1 MAADTH
7 LNHYLD
13 LRADYVWLDGE
24 LVSFDSARIHFLSPT
39 LHYGLGVFAG
49 MRCYQAERGPAVL
62 RLEAHLRRF
71 LRSIRSLGLTPD
83 FSVTS
88 LREAVHQTI
97 IANDLGECYV
107 RALMYL
113 DGPLGLD
120 LTAARPAIGIATWR
134 WDNFWGRD
142 AQQNGVRM
150 TISPF
155 PRSRSGMTMMPA
167 KVAGQYVA
175 AALARTLAVQ
185 SGFDEAIMLDSD
197 GNVADTTGGN
207 LFLVREGKLWTTPGV
222 YDFGDIT
229 RESLV
234 ALAHDAGYEVRETPL
249 TRQQFLV
256 ADEVFVCGTAAE
268 VVHVRS
274 LDHHPIGDGNIGPI
288 TDHLRRLYFDT
299 ARGRGKRSAEWLNY
313 VVSHPMF

>member
-1 MAADTH
+1 MSSSPHDH
-7 LNHYLD
+7 LD
-13 LRADYVWLDGE
+13 LRADYVWMDGD
-24 LVSFDSARIHFLSPT
+24 LVTFDNARVHFLSPT

-49 MRCYQAERGPAVL
+49 IRCYLTERGPAVL

-71 LRSIRSLGLTPD
+71 LRSIQALGLSTD
-83 FSVTS
+83 YDVTT

-113 DGPLGLD
+113 EGALGLD
-120 LTAARPAIGIATWR
+120 MAGARPAIGIATWR
-134 WDNFWGRD
+134 WDNFWGRE
-142 AQQNGVRM
+142 AQERGISM
-150 TISPF
+150 TISSY
-155 PRSRSGMTMMPA
+155 PRSRSGMAMLPA

-175 AALARTLAVQ
+175 AMLARTLAVQ
-185 SGFDEAIMLDSD
+185 SGFDEAVMLDSD
-197 GNVADTTGGN
+197 GHVADTTGGN
-207 LFLVREGKLWTTPGV
+207 LFLVRNGALWTTPST
-222 YDFGDIT
+222 YEFGDVT
-229 RESLV
+229 RETLIT
-234 ALAHDAGYEVRETPL
+234 LAQDSGYSVHETAL

-274 LDHHPIGDGNIGPI
+274 LDHHPIGNGAVGPV
-288 TDHLRRLYFDT
+288 TAHLRRLYFET
-299 ARGRGKRSAEWLNY
+299 ARGRGPRSAEWLNY